1 MPIMSDMTN
10 IVDNHI
16 DYFKRLHQDWK
27 RVNETSSI
35 DDIAKLV
42 LTFTTNVLPYQRCLL
57 FVHDD
62 KTGLFKVAYHRGYD
76 NPMQQKVLGMI
87 NLLLSGEI
95 IETLRLA
102 DEPMIHTP
110 RRPNEL
116 VAKLLKSIFLEEAF
130 IDLFGGDVEVPFG
143 MIVVGNAQETPNI
156 SIDNTAIQIVLQ
168 NLITHLSNAVNT
180 VTFYRAWEN
189 EKKHLHENIAL
200 RTKELREQKERF
212 EAIYHGAKDGIAIL
226 DVHTTAFLQAN
237 NAYLEM
243 TGFTRAELLRT
254 SCMMLTLPEDLER
267 SKISLQQVINEGY
280 VKDFIKTC
288 VIKDGKQLIVN
299 MSLALMHD
307 RQHVLVTSKDM
318 TQHYQLEKELR
329 QLTNTLETKVQERTQ
344 ELASA
349 LEKAQAA
356 TLAKSDF
363 LATMSHEIRT
373 PMNGVLGMTNLLLE
387 TPLNDEQQHLIS
399 VLQASGHTLLTII
412 NDILDFSKIEAGK
425 LLLEQIP
432 LNLTALISD
441 VADLFRMQATSKGL
455 SLFIEL
461 DADLPEQVLGD
472 STRLRQMLFNL
483 VSNAIKFTHQ
493 GSVSLSLHKTLDT
506 DVYQVTVRDTGIGMT
521 KTVQAK
527 LFTAFTQAD
536 TSITRQYGGTGLGL
550 AICGRLVSFMQG
562 RIWVDSQL
570 GEGSAFHFTFYAPP
584 VDIQEKTSFQ
594 ALVSQQD
601 LSRLRLL
608 IVEDNAVNRLLATK
622 FVQRLGIAPDSASD
636 GIEALAAVERT
647 IYDVILMDMQMPNMD
662 GLTAT
667 RHIRAM
673 PKLVQPYIIALTA
686 NAFIEDQQA
695 CYEAGMNDFVSKPI
709 DFKKLTAIL
718 TTVFQRC
725 FAS

>member
-1 MPIMSDMTN
+1 
-10 IVDNHI
+10 
-16 DYFKRLHQDWK
+16 
-27 RVNETSSI
+27 
-35 DDIAKLV
+35 
-42 LTFTTNVLPYQRCLL
+42 
-57 FVHDD
+57 
-62 KTGLFKVAYHRGYD
+62 
-76 NPMQQKVLGMI
+76 
-87 NLLLSGEI
+87 
-95 IETLRLA
+95 
-102 DEPMIHTP
+102 
-110 RRPNEL
+110 
-116 VAKLLKSIFLEEAF
+116 
-130 IDLFGGDVEVPFG
+130 
-143 MIVVGNAQETPNI
+143 
-156 SIDNTAIQIVLQ
+156 
-168 NLITHLSNAVNT
+168 
-180 VTFYRAWEN
+180 
-189 EKKHLHENIAL
+189 
-200 RTKELREQKERF
+200 
-212 EAIYHGAKDGIAIL
+212 
-226 DVHTTAFLQAN
+226 
-237 NAYLEM
+237 M

-344 ELASA
+344 ELANA

-387 TPLNDEQQHLIS
+387 TPLNDEQQHLIG

-441 VADLFRMQATSKGL
+441 VADLFRSQATSKGL
-455 SLFIEL
+455 FLSIEL
-461 DADLPEQVLGD
+461 DRDMPEQVLGD

-550 AICGRLVSFMQG
+550 AICGRLVGFMQG

-570 GEGSAFHFTFYAPP
+570 GEGSAFHFTFHAPP
-584 VDIQEKTSFQ
+584 VDIQEKTSVQ
-594 ALVSQQD
+594 AVVSQQD
-601 LSRLRLL
+601 LSRLRVL

-622 FVQRLGIAPDSASD
+622 FVQRLGIAPDSAND